1 MITVLRAGP
10 HTTVQ
15 DLGRPGP
22 YAMGLPPSGALD
34 QFSHRCANVLVGN
47 SSSAATLELTMG
59 GPMLHFRDSTI
70 IGVTG
75 GDAKIS
81 IDHRPVDTWTSHLVL
96 AEQVVEIG
104 LLRTGAR
111 AYLAVRGGIDS
122 PPFLASRSTY
132 TTSKIGGLDGEPLKA
147 GDTLA
152 VGDDTAS
159 EGRIG
164 ASIDTR
170 LRPKLS
176 DHTTV
181 RVVEGLCNYRFTPE
195 SLREFFAGTSTVTS
209 VSDRTGYRLDSP
221 ALSFVERSQPF
232 GAGDN
237 PSNVVDLGYPVGSIQ
252 APNGEQAICLMRD
265 AVTGGGYATLATVI
279 SSDIDLLAQMK
290 APDQIRFESVDLDT
304 AMTARSVYRRRIHD
318 AATNVNLLSIF

>member
-1 MITVLRAGP
+1 
-10 HTTVQ
+10 
-15 DLGRPGP
+15 
-22 YAMGLPPSGALD
+22 
-34 QFSHRCANVLVGN
+34 
-47 SSSAATLELTMG
+47 
-59 GPMLHFRDSTI
+59 MLHFRDSTI

-195 SLREFFAGTSTVTS
+195 SLREFFAARRRSLRSPIAPGTVSTAQH
-209 VSDRTGYRLDSP
+209 YRLSNGRS
-221 ALSFVERSQPF
+221 LSGRRQP
-232 GAGDN
+232 
-237 PSNVVDLGYPVGSIQ
+237 Q
-252 APNGEQAICLMRD
+252 Q
-265 AVTGGGYATLATVI
+265 
-279 SSDIDLLAQMK
+279 
-290 APDQIRFESVDLDT
+290 
-304 AMTARSVYRRRIHD
+304 RR
-318 AATNVNLLSIF
+318 